1 MSQHLRG
8 KNEMARK
15 LSKKQM
21 KIARVAEPRDKI
33 TAADFKKLRNP
44 KKMQTEKRKFMV

>member
-1 MSQHLRG
+1 MQG
-8 KNEMARK
+8 KNVMPRK